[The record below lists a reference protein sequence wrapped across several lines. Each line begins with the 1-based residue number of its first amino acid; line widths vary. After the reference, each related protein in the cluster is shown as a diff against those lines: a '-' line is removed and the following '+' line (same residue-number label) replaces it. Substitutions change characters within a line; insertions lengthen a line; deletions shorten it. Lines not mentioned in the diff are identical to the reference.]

1 MQISEAQIHE
11 FNKLYYK
18 INGLYA
24 RFENAKNTNSSVYKV
39 LHALFISEL
48 HTQKDIMQSYEMPKQ
63 TINNVI
69 ANLQKQGFIDILS
82 SQNDKRERIL
92 NLTARGKEYAR
103 DYTSAYTTFEMKVY
117 QSLGAR
123 NLSKLTQIY
132 ADFERLLMK
141 FLMRSL
147 AKRAKFAPLKKCVNL
162 TLCEKKPLKQSIFDN
177 QIPKT

>member
-11 FNKLYYK
+11 FNRLYYK

-24 RFENAKNTNSSVYKV
+24 RFENAKNINSSVYKI

-69 ANLQKQGFIDILS
+69 ANLQKQGFIDISS

-92 NLTARGKEYAR
+92 NLTARGKEYAK
-103 DYTSAYTTFEMKVY
+103 DYTSAYTAFEMKVY

-132 ADFERLLMK
+132 ADFERA
-141 FLMRSL
+141 FNEVFNAEFS
-147 AKRAKFAPLKKCVNL
+147 KK
-162 TLCEKKPLKQSIFDN
+162 D
-177 QIPKT
+177 